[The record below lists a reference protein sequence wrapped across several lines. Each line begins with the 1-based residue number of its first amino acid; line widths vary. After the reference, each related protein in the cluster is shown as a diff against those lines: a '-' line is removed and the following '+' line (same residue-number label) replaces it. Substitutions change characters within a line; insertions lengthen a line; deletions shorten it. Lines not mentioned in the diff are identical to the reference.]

1 MAQKKPQ
8 RERTLAASIAIVDAP
23 ELNEVDATESID
35 DTAPLPN
42 AVEDTP
48 VVEVDDT
55 PPVPEPVVVEP
66 VVEAPAPVVATPPVE
81 TVYTYLA
88 ARHPEITTLSPMVVS
103 VITRLEQYVAA
114 MGPTTPVTADD
125 GSINQRNLYTILQ
138 NAIGATGGE
147 HRIALD
153 AVLYIINRNR
163 DGAFS
168 DRLVMRFMEVTR
180 LTRDAALAFQSLLHL
195 FISTCNPA
203 TRRAALRTIDMR
215 RIVDKLG
222 AVQYQQN
229 LLDFYR

>member
-1 MAQKKPQ
+1 MSQKPKGQ
-8 RERTLAASIAIVDAP
+8 RSTPAP
-23 ELNEVDATESID
+23 KT
-35 DTAPLPN
+35 TAN
-42 AVEDTP
+42 TP
-48 VVEVDDT
+48 VDVEPTVE
-55 PPVPEPVVVEP
+55 PIVAPVEPEVEPVAEP
-66 VVEAPAPVVATPPVE
+66 VVEPTVVEPITDTVVVVAAEPEVVTPAVE

-88 ARHPEITTLSPMVVS
+88 ARHPQVTALSPTVLS
-103 VITRLEQYVAA
+103 IITRLEQYVAA
-114 MGPTTPVTADD
+114 MGPTTPINADN

-147 HRIALD
+147 HRIAMD
-153 AVLYIINRNR
+153 AVLYIIHRNR

-195 FISTCNPA
+195 FTTTCNPA
-203 TRRAALRTIDMR
+203 TRRNALRTIDMR

-222 AVQYQQN
+222 TVQYQQN